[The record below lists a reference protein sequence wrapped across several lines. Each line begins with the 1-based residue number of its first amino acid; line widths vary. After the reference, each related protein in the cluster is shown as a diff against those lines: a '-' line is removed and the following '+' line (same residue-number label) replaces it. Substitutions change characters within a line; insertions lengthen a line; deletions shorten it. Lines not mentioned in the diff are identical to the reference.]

1 LPEFQE
7 IYLDA
12 HPESSAS
19 RGRVLSRRNYPSAF
33 TRVSAIGRRLL
44 RLPGLHRVR
53 TLARRAMVVAEPAG
67 WLTVR
72 AFPEQKP
79 RLSSESITVISANLW
94 HDWPRH
100 RRVIERLETFSRLV
114 ERQKADVVLLQ
125 EVARMPDLWVDR
137 WLSDRLGMAYV
148 YSRANGGEAG
158 IGFEEGLA
166 VFSRFPLSAPHL
178 VQLGDGSNSFVRRLA
193 LSATIETDFGRVL
206 ACSVHLGITRRQN
219 ITQMAHL
226 RDWVAELAGEMPALI
241 GGDFNAHEAT
251 SQIRQTQTKWLDT
264 FRHLHPKADGATH
277 ELRWP
282 WGGLLKR
289 SRLDYIFLQPG
300 KAHWRVM
307 EARNLNLENQPHSD
321 HYAVLTRLV
330 PVFP

>member
-7 IYLDA
+7 IYIDA
-12 HPESSAS
+12 QPEGIASKGRALSGQNSSAFA
-19 RGRVLSRRNYPSAF
+19 RVN
-33 TRVSAIGRRLL
+33 AIGKRLSH
-44 RLPGLHRVR
+44 LPGLYKMRSLV
-53 TLARRAMVVAEPAG
+53 RRAMVVAEPAG
-67 WLTVR
+67 WLTLR
-72 AFPEQKP
+72 AFPDQKP
-79 RLSSESITVISANLW
+79 QSSSESITVLSANLW

-100 RRVIERLETFSRLV
+100 RRLVERLETFSRLV
-114 ERQKADVVLLQ
+114 EHQNADVVLLQ
-125 EVARMPDLWVDR
+125 EVARTPDLWVDR
-137 WLSDRLGMAYV
+137 WLSDRLGMAYI

-178 VQLGDGSNSFVRRLA
+178 VQLSDRSNSFVRRLA
-193 LSATIETDFGRVL
+193 LGATVETDYGRLL
-206 ACSVHLGITRRQN
+206 AFSVHLGLRRRQN
-219 ITQMAHL
+219 IHQMTHL
-226 RDWVAELAGEMPALI
+226 RDWVADLAGDMPALI

-251 SQIRQTQTKWLDT
+251 TQIRQTQTKWLDT

-289 SRLDYIFLQPG
+289 SRLDYIFLKPG
-300 KAHWRVM
+300 RTYWRVM